1 MQIITLIMNSI
12 FSLLQRNYY
21 EILKVILFILVIA
34 LVVWISP
41 KESIFR
47 FEFQAGKPWSHTDL
61 FAPFDFSILKTEKEL
76 IEEREQILTNFAPF
90 FKYYD
95 DVTENGERNLEQ
107 LFSERWT
114 MRFGNIRSEDSL
126 YYIKFLKGIYN
137 DVEKGGIIRYN
148 EILEG
153 RSPSSLVRLV
163 KGNEVTETS
172 LSKFYNI
179 RTANDYAV
187 EKIVNF
193 SVEDSIFLRNMLSQA
208 LVQNVFYE
216 EGLSQSEMDNI
227 LSRVSPS
234 RGLIQK
240 GELII
245 STGEVVTTE
254 KYQTLSSLKR
264 EYEQDLGDS
273 ESRKMIVIGMVILIT
288 LLFIIQF
295 LYLLLFKKQVYD
307 ALKNVILILLTQSVL
322 IVVTHFILENFP
334 QWTYM
339 IPFAI
344 LPVIIVAFTD
354 TGVAIIVHLITVM
367 VLGFYAP
374 NSFTFFYTQFAAGF
388 IAIFS
393 VKKLTKRA
401 DLFRASLFVF
411 VTYMAVYVSM
421 LLVADGSLDHFNQT
435 FATYLAG
442 SSILLLLAFP
452 FIFLYEKLFGVIT
465 HLSLLE
471 LSNTNNPLLRD
482 LSIKAPGTFQHS
494 LQVANLASEALYE
507 IGGDALLA
515 RTGALYHDIGKME
528 NPLYFVEN
536 QVSGYNPHDELSYE
550 ESARIIIGHVLTG
563 IEMARKAR
571 LPEQIIDFIRTHHG
585 NRRVEYFYRLE
596 RKLNPG
602 MEVDQSE
609 FTYHGPIPFSRET
622 AVVMMADSVEAASRS
637 ISEPDEQ
644 KINDLVDNIVDSQIN
659 DNQFINA
666 DITMRDISTVK
677 KVLKKKLL
685 NIHHVRIAYP
695 D

>member
-1 MQIITLIMNSI
+1 MSST
-12 FSLLQRNYY
+12 FSVLQRNYY
-21 EILKVILFILVIA
+21 EILKIVLFILAIA
-34 LVVWISP
+34 IVVWISP

-47 FEFQAGKPWSHTDL
+47 YEFQIGKPWSHNDL

-76 IEEREQILTNFAPF
+76 NEERAQIMNNFEPF
-90 FKYYD
+90 FKYYEE
-95 DVTENGERNLEQ
+95 VTETGEVNLEQ
-107 LFSERWT
+107 QFGDRWGL
-114 MRFGNIRSEDSL
+114 RFGHMRGDDSL
-126 YYIKFLKGIYN
+126 KFINYLKKVYN
-137 DVEKGGIIRYN
+137 DVEKVGIIRYN
-148 EILEG
+148 EVLEG
-153 RSPSSLVRLV
+153 KSTSSQIQLIR
-163 KGNEVTETS
+163 GNEVTKTT
-172 LSKFYNI
+172 LGQFYNI

-187 EKIVNF
+187 SKIVNF
-193 SVEDSIFLRNMLSQA
+193 SPEDSIFLRNLLSQV

-216 EGLSQSEMDNI
+216 EELSRTESNRILSQI
-227 LSRVSPS
+227 SPT
-234 RGLIQK
+234 RGLTQK

-245 STGEVVTTE
+245 STGEVVTGE
-254 KYQTLSSLKR
+254 KYQELISLKK
-264 EYEQDLGDS
+264 EYEQELGASDA
-273 ESRKMIVIGMVILIT
+273 RKIIVSGMVMLIT
-288 LLFIIQF
+288 LMFVLEFLFIF
-295 LYLLLFKKQVYD
+295 LFKRKIYD
-307 ALKNVILILLTQSVL
+307 SLKNVVLILVTQLLL
-322 IVVTHFILENFP
+322 IVVTHFIFDNYP

-354 TGVAIIVHLITVM
+354 AGVAIIVHLITVM
-367 VLGFYAP
+367 LLGFYAP
-374 NSFTFFYTQFAAGF
+374 NSFTFFYTQFTAGL
-388 IAIFS
+388 IAVFS
-393 VKKLTKRA
+393 VKTLTKRA

-411 VTYMAVYVSM
+411 ATYMVVYVSM
-421 LLVADGSLDHFNQT
+421 LLVQEGSLEYFST
-435 FATYLAG
+435 TMATYLAG

-452 FIFLYEKLFGVIT
+452 FIFLYEKVFSIIT

-515 RTGALYHDIGKME
+515 RTGALYHDIGKMD

-550 ESARIIIGHVLTG
+550 ESARIIIGHVLNG
-563 IEMARKAR
+563 IEMARKAG

-596 RKLNPG
+596 KKLNPG

-609 FTYHGPIPFSRET
+609 FVYHGPIPFSRET

-644 KINDLVDNIVDSQIN
+644 KINDLVDNIINSQMK
-659 DNQFINA
+659 DNQFMNA
-666 DITMRDISTVK
+666 NITMRDISRVK

>member
-1 MQIITLIMNSI
+1 MSTL
-12 FSLLQRNYY
+12 FTQLQRHYY
-21 EILKVILFILVIA
+21 EILKVILFILAIA
-34 LVVWISP
+34 LTVWISP

-47 FEFQAGKPWSHTDL
+47 YEFQVGKPWGHGDL
-61 FAPFDFSILKTEKEL
+61 FAPFDFSIVKTEEEML
-76 IEEREQILTNFAPF
+76 NEREQILENFAPF

-95 DVTENGERNLEQ
+95 DITENGQKNLEQ

-114 MRFGNIRSEDSL
+114 MRLDEGRSEDSAAYISFLISL
-126 YYIKFLKGIYN
+126 YNEIEE
-137 DVEKGGIIRYN
+137 VGIIRYN
-148 EILEG
+148 EVLEG
-153 RSPSSLVRLV
+153 KTNSSPVRYIR
-163 KGNEVTETS
+163 GNEVTETN
-172 LSKFYNI
+172 LGKFYNI
-179 RTANDYAV
+179 RDANELAHSR
-187 EKIVNF
+187 IVNF
-193 SVEDSIFLRNMLSQA
+193 SPEDSIFMRNLISQA

-216 EGLSQSEMDNI
+216 TNKSQAEIEQFLSN
-227 LSRVSPS
+227 VSPT

-240 GELII
+240 DELII

-254 KYQTLSSLKR
+254 KYQILSSLKK
-264 EYEQDLGDS
+264 EYEQDLGSS
-273 ESRKMIVIGMVILIT
+273 EARKIIVTGMVLLIS

-295 LYLLLFKKQVYD
+295 LFLVIYKKKYYD
-307 ALKNVILILLTQSVL
+307 SLKYIILILLTQMIL
-322 IVVTHFILENFP
+322 IVVTHFIFENYP
-334 QWTYM
+334 QWTLM

-354 TGVAIIVHLITVM
+354 YGIAIIVHLITVL

-374 NSFTFFYTQFAAGF
+374 NSFTFFYTQFAAGLVAVF
-388 IAIFS
+388 A
-393 VKKLTKRA
+393 VKQLTKRA
-401 DLFRASLFVF
+401 DLFRASLLVF
-411 VTYMAVYVSM
+411 LTYMAVYVSLM
-421 LLVADGSLDHFNQT
+421 LVQDGSLEKYST
-435 FATYLAG
+435 TLTTYLAG

-452 FIFLYEKLFGVIT
+452 FIFLYEKVFGVLT

-536 QVSGYNPHDELSYE
+536 QVSGYNPHDELTFE

-563 IEMARKAR
+563 IEMARKAG

-602 MEVDQSE
+602 MEVDQTE

-637 ISEPDEQ
+637 INQPDEQ
-644 KINDLVDNIVDSQIN
+644 KINDLVDNIVGSQME

-666 DITMRDISTVK
+666 DITMKDINIVK